1 MTYKKIY
8 NQLNKAG
15 LIDKILSETN
25 NDKLG
30 VIKGIQYLEYFLN
43 TSSFKEMKYWTES
56 TADKTACKICVE
68 YAKLQI
74 ENKAKHLEPFEYMA
88 KTMIIAK

>member
-1 MTYKKIY
+1 VTYKKIY

-43 TSSFKEMKYWTES
+43 SEMFKGMKYWTEER
-56 TADKTACKICVE
+56 ADKTVCKVCVE

-74 ENKAKHLEPFEYMA
+74 ANKEKHLSKFQYMA
-88 KTMIIAK
+88 ETMSI